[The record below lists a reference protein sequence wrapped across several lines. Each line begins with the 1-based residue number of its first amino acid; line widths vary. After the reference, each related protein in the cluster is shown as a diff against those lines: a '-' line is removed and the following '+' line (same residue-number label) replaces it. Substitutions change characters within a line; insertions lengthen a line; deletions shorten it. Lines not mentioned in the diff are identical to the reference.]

1 MRPRSLKGR
10 LVVVTALVSAATMA
24 LLALGL
30 QVLLDRSTSNDS
42 VSILRARV
50 DAAAATL
57 RLDGDRL
64 RVLETRGDSLDQNL
78 WVYDDNGTLVDGSP
92 GHGNLGD
99 AVEGLSTVTGER
111 SIVVDRYRL
120 LARPAAIDG
129 NVVGVIV
136 AVVDLTPYERAEHR
150 ALLFSLALGVLA
162 VASAAAAA
170 SAATTYSLGKVRTM
184 ARTADEWRE
193 HDLRRRFALSGR
205 GDELTELGATLD
217 RMLDRIEHAILTER
231 RLTDEV
237 AHELRTP
244 LTTIR
249 SEAELAQQQ
258 GGPTDALAAIVAATD
273 RMAAS
278 IATMLQAARSA
289 VGERETCTAADVL
302 LLASRYAPQ
311 RPGVDLIAVP
321 AELPIAAPEN
331 VVTAA
336 LAPMVDNAVRHA
348 RSAVRLSAETRGG
361 RTLLIVDD
369 DGPGVAEADLD
380 LIFQPGYSTSDDGAG
395 LGLALARRLAGSVSA
410 ELRAEARG
418 HGRFVLDLPQHM

>member
-1 MRPRSLKGR
+1 
-10 LVVVTALVSAATMA
+10 
-24 LLALGL
+24 
-30 QVLLDRSTSNDS
+30 
-42 VSILRARV
+42 
-50 DAAAATL
+50 
-57 RLDGDRL
+57 
-64 RVLETRGDSLDQNL
+64 
-78 WVYDDNGTLVDGSP
+78 
-92 GHGNLGD
+92 
-99 AVEGLSTVTGER
+99 VTGER
-111 SIVVDRYRL
+111 SIVVDGYRL

-205 GDELTELGATLD
+205 DDELTELGATLD
-217 RMLDRIEHAILTER
+217 RMLDRIEHTILTER

-244 LTTIR
+244 PTTIR

-321 AELPIAAPEN
+321 AELLIAAPEN

-336 LAPMVDNAVRHA
+336 LAPPMVDNAVRHA

-380 LIFQPGYSTSDDGAG
+380 RIFQPGYSTSDDGAG

-418 HGRFVLDLPQHM
+418 HGRFVLDLPQHV